1 MHKKT
6 GPYGGIAGE
15 ASAMMT
21 GRVSWPLIVVAEGES
36 QDDWAI
42 PISVSASTNQVEG
55 TSNFLM
61 GLDMQRLLRIR
72 LDVVSNECTREL
84 KDGSR
89 REVQLAQAAGSGLP
103 LIRVDDFERHDEY
116 LEYHGLPPTPK
127 QFEQ

>member
-1 MHKKT
+1 
-6 GPYGGIAGE
+6 
-15 ASAMMT
+15 
-21 GRVSWPLIVVAEGES
+21 
-36 QDDWAI
+36 
-42 PISVSASTNQVEG
+42 
-55 TSNFLM
+55 M

-116 LEYHGLPPTPK
+116 LEYYGLPSTPK
-127 QFEQ
+127 QFEQYRVAADSIQKESEIQEEKADLEGDHEMDDVVIHALAL